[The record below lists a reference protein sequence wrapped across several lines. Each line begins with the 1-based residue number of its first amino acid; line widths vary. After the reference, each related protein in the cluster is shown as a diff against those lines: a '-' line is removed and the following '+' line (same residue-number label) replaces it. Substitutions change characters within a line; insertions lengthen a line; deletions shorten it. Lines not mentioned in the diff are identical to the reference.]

1 MYAILVITVF
11 SIGPLHRTAVDFW
24 RVVWQERSQTIVV
37 LANLVEG
44 DKIECH
50 KYWPETGTLSFG
62 PFNVTITAQQILAD
76 YTTREF
82 SVQVNSSV

>member
-1 MYAILVITVF
+1 MVM
-11 SIGPLHRTAVDFW
+11 
-24 RVVWQERSQTIVV
+24 

-44 DKIECH
+44 DRIKCH

-76 YTTREF
+76 GNSLYRYTTHVSLR
-82 SVQVNSSV
+82 NPL